1 MGQEYDI
8 CNNLVL
14 LRVLNTVKYVK
25 FKTCEKEESGIR
37 IHIIG
42 GSGSGKSF
50 VSALLSQKRNFPHFD
65 LDDIFWDNNS
75 NDYGVKAPEEERD
88 QKLRE
93 IVSFDSWVIEGVYR
107 SWVDPSFSAAD
118 KIIVLTPPL
127 SVQETRIWKRYEER
141 ISGVVT
147 SKKRETFE
155 GVQRLLEW
163 NREYNL
169 KKLPHFIENC
179 EYKEKII
186 TVSDNLDILEMLSK

>member
-1 MGQEYDI
+1 M
-8 CNNLVL
+8 
-14 LRVLNTVKYVK
+14 
-25 FKTCEKEESGIR
+25 EKGDSKIK

-50 VSALLSQKRNFPHFD
+50 VLALLSQRFNIPHFD

-88 QKLRE
+88 KKLRE
-93 IVSFDSWVIEGVYR
+93 MVSYDSWVIEGVYR

-141 ISGVVT
+141 ISGVVP

-155 GVQRLLEW
+155 GVQKLLEW
-163 NREYNL
+163 NREYTL
-169 KKLPHFIENC
+169 KKLPHFTENC

-186 TVSDNLDILEMLSK
+186 TVSDNSEVLELLSK